1 MYPQSQNRRLFPII
15 VGVYGALWAVFS
27 LLMLFFG
34 LTSIL
39 TSISSIRGPAGL
51 AAPLLGLAGLVM
63 FVVFGIPSL
72 IFAVLLLVCAV
83 GLWQEKRWALVMAL
97 VLAILNLAIAVLIS
111 IAPTDITYVGFGGI
125 VLSVVALWY
134 IVRQFRV
141 RN

>member
-34 LTSIL
+34 LTN
-39 TSISSIRGPAGL
+39 ISGRGMEGL
-51 AAPLLGLAGLVM
+51 AAQVAI
-63 FVVFGIPSL
+63 VVLGIPSL
-72 IFAVLLLVCAV
+72 IVAVLLLVCAV
-83 GLWQEKRWALVMAL
+83 GLWQGKRWALVMAL
-97 VLAILNLAIAVLIS
+97 VLAVLQLALAILVSFAPGE
-111 IAPTDITYVGFGGI
+111 IAYAGIGGI
-125 VLSVVALWY
+125 LIAVAALWY

>member
-34 LTSIL
+34 LTN
-39 TSISSIRGPAGL
+39 ISGRGMEGL
-51 AAPLLGLAGLVM
+51 VALVVGLAGLVM
-63 FVVFGIPSL
+63 IVVFGIPSL

-134 IVRQFRV
+134 IVKQLRFRD
-141 RN
+141 

>member
-34 LTSIL
+34 LTN
-39 TSISSIRGPAGL
+39 ISGRGMEGL
-51 AAPLLGLAGLVM
+51 AAQVAI
-63 FVVFGIPSL
+63 VVFGIPSL
-72 IFAVLLLVCAV
+72 IVAVLLLVCAV
-83 GLWQEKRWALVMAL
+83 GLWQGKRWALLMAL
-97 VLAILNLAIAVLIS
+97 VLAVLQLALAILVSFAPAE
-111 IAPTDITYVGFGGI
+111 IAYAGIGGI
-125 VLSVVALWY
+125 LIAVAALWY

>member
-34 LTSIL
+34 LTN
-39 TSISSIRGPAGL
+39 ISGRGMEGL
-51 AAPLLGLAGLVM
+51 AAQVAII
-63 FVVFGIPSL
+63 VFGIPSL

-111 IAPTDITYVGFGGI
+111 IAPTDITCVGFGGI

-134 IVRQFRV
+134 IVKQLRFRD
-141 RN
+141 

>member
-34 LTSIL
+34 LTN
-39 TSISSIRGPAGL
+39 ISGRGMEGL
-51 AAPLLGLAGLVM
+51 AAQVAI
-63 FVVFGIPSL
+63 VVFGIPSL

>member
-27 LLMLFFG
+27 LLMLFGG
-34 LTSIL
+34 LMGIL
-39 TSISSIRGPAGL
+39 TSISISGPASL
-51 AAPLLGLAGLVM
+51 AAPLIGLAGLVM

-111 IAPTDITYVGFGGI
+111 ITPTDISYVGFGGI

-134 IVRQFRV
+134 IVKQLWFRD
-141 RN
+141 

>member
-27 LLMLFFG
+27 LLMLFGG
-34 LTSIL
+34 LMGIL
-39 TSISSIRGPAGL
+39 TSISISGPASL
-51 AAPLLGLAGLVM
+51 AAPLIGLAGLVM

-134 IVRQFRV
+134 IVKQLRFRD
-141 RN
+141 

>member
-34 LTSIL
+34 LTN
-39 TSISSIRGPAGL
+39 ISGRGMEGL
-51 AAPLLGLAGLVM
+51 AAQVAI
-63 FVVFGIPSL
+63 VVLGIPSL
-72 IFAVLLLVCAV
+72 IVAVLLLVCAV
-83 GLWQEKRWALVMAL
+83 GLWQGKRWALLMAL
-97 VLAILNLAIAVLIS
+97 VLAVLQLALAILVSFAPGE
-111 IAPTDITYVGFGGI
+111 IAYAGIGGI
-125 VLSVVALWY
+125 LIAVAALWY

>member
-27 LLMLFFG
+27 LLMLFVG
-34 LTSIL
+34 LMGIL
-39 TSISSIRGPAGL
+39 TSISISGPASL
-51 AAPLLGLAGLVM
+51 AAPLIGLAGLVM

-111 IAPTDITYVGFGGI
+111 ITPTDISYVGFGGI

-134 IVRQFRV
+134 IVKQLWFRD
-141 RN
+141 

>member
-34 LTSIL
+34 LTN
-39 TSISSIRGPAGL
+39 ISGRGMEGL
-51 AAPLLGLAGLVM
+51 AAQVAI
-63 FVVFGIPSL
+63 VVFGIPSL
-72 IFAVLLLVCAV
+72 IVAVLLLVCAI
-83 GLWQEKRWALVMAL
+83 GLWQGKRWALLMAL
-97 VLAILNLAIAVLIS
+97 VLAVLQLALAILVSFAPGE
-111 IAPTDITYVGFGGI
+111 IAYAGIGGI
-125 VLSVVALWY
+125 LIAVAALWY

>member
-27 LLMLFFG
+27 LLMLFGG
-34 LTSIL
+34 LMGIL
-39 TSISSIRGPAGL
+39 TSISISGPASL
-51 AAPLLGLAGLVM
+51 AAPLIGLAGLVM

-111 IAPTDITYVGFGGI
+111 ITPTDISYVGFGGI

-134 IVRQFRV
+134 IVKQLRFRD
-141 RN
+141 

>member
-34 LTSIL
+34 LTNIL
-39 TSISSIRGPAGL
+39 GRGMEGL
-51 AAPLLGLAGLVM
+51 AAQVAI
-63 FVVFGIPSL
+63 VVFGIPSL
-72 IFAVLLLVCAV
+72 IVAVLLLVCAV
-83 GLWQEKRWALVMAL
+83 GLWQGKRWALLMAL
-97 VLAILNLAIAVLIS
+97 VLAVLQLALAILVSFAPRE
-111 IAPTDITYVGFGGI
+111 IAYAGIGGI
-125 VLSVVALWY
+125 LIAVAALWY

>member
-27 LLMLFFG
+27 LLMLFAG
-34 LTSIL
+34 LMGIL
-39 TSISSIRGPAGL
+39 TSISISGPASL
-51 AAPLLGLAGLVM
+51 AAPLIGLAGLVM

-111 IAPTDITYVGFGGI
+111 ITPTDISYVGFGGI

-134 IVRQFRV
+134 IVKQLWFRD
-141 RN
+141 

>member
-27 LLMLFFG
+27 LLMLFAG
-34 LTSIL
+34 LTN
-39 TSISSIRGPAGL
+39 ISGRGMEGL
-51 AAPLLGLAGLVM
+51 AAQVVGLAALVVI
-63 FVVFGIPSL
+63 VVFGIPSL

-83 GLWQEKRWALVMAL
+83 GLWQENRWALVMAL

-111 IAPTDITYVGFGGI
+111 ITPTDISYVGFGGI

-134 IVRQFRV
+134 IVKQLRFRD
-141 RN
+141 

>member
-27 LLMLFFG
+27 LLMLFGG
-34 LTSIL
+34 LMGIL
-39 TSISSIRGPAGL
+39 TSISISGPASL
-51 AAPLLGLAGLVM
+51 AAPLIGLAGLVM

>member
-34 LTSIL
+34 LTN
-39 TSISSIRGPAGL
+39 ISGRGMEGL
-51 AAPLLGLAGLVM
+51 AAQVAI
-63 FVVFGIPSL
+63 VVFGIPSL

-83 GLWQEKRWALVMAL
+83 GLWQEKRWALLMAL
-97 VLAILNLAIAVLIS
+97 VLAVLQLALAILVSFAPGE
-111 IAPTDITYVGFGGI
+111 IAYAGIGGI
-125 VLSVVALWY
+125 LIAVAALWY

>member
-34 LTSIL
+34 LTN
-39 TSISSIRGPAGL
+39 ISGRGMEGL
-51 AAPLLGLAGLVM
+51 AAQVAI
-63 FVVFGIPSL
+63 VVFGIPSL

-111 IAPTDITYVGFGGI
+111 IAPTDITCVGFGGI

-134 IVRQFRV
+134 IVKQLRFRD
-141 RN
+141 

>member
-1 MYPQSQNRRLFPII
+1 
-15 VGVYGALWAVFS
+15 
-27 LLMLFFG
+27 
-34 LTSIL
+34 
-39 TSISSIRGPAGL
+39 
-51 AAPLLGLAGLVM
+51 
-63 FVVFGIPSL
+63 
-72 IFAVLLLVCAV
+72 LVCAV

>member
-27 LLMLFFG
+27 LLMLFVG
-34 LTSIL
+34 LMGIL
-39 TSISSIRGPAGL
+39 TSISISGPASL

-111 IAPTDITYVGFGGI
+111 ITPTDISYVGFGGI

-134 IVRQFRV
+134 IVKQLWFRD
-141 RN
+141 

>member
-27 LLMLFFG
+27 LLMLFVG

-39 TSISSIRGPAGL
+39 TSISISGPASL

-111 IAPTDITYVGFGGI
+111 ITPTDISYVGFGGI

-134 IVRQFRV
+134 IVKQLWFRD
-141 RN
+141 

>member
-27 LLMLFFG
+27 LLMLFAG
-34 LTSIL
+34 LMGIL
-39 TSISSIRGPAGL
+39 TSISIISGPASL
-51 AAPLLGLAGLVM
+51 AAPLIGLAGLVM

-111 IAPTDITYVGFGGI
+111 ITPTDISYVGFGGI

-134 IVRQFRV
+134 IVKQLWFRD
-141 RN
+141 

>member
-34 LTSIL
+34 LTN
-39 TSISSIRGPAGL
+39 ISGRGMEGL
-51 AAPLLGLAGLVM
+51 AAQVAI
-63 FVVFGIPSL
+63 VVFGIPSL
-72 IFAVLLLVCAV
+72 IVAVLLLVCAV
-83 GLWQEKRWALVMAL
+83 GLWQGKRWALLMAL
-97 VLAILNLAIAVLIS
+97 VLAVLQLALAILVSFAPGE
-111 IAPTDITYVGFGGI
+111 IAYAGIGGI
-125 VLSVVALWY
+125 LIAVAALWY

>member
-72 IFAVLLLVCAV
+72 IVAVLLLVCAV
-83 GLWQEKRWALVMAL
+83 GLWQGKRWALLMAL
-97 VLAILNLAIAVLIS
+97 VLAVLQLALAILVSFAPGE
-111 IAPTDITYVGFGGI
+111 IAYAGIGGI
-125 VLSVVALWY
+125 LIAVAALWY

>member
-27 LLMLFFG
+27 LLMLFGG
-34 LTSIL
+34 LMGIL
-39 TSISSIRGPAGL
+39 TSISISGPASL

-111 IAPTDITYVGFGGI
+111 ITPTDISYVGFGGI

-134 IVRQFRV
+134 IVKQLWFRD
-141 RN
+141 

>member
-27 LLMLFFG
+27 LLMLFVG
-34 LTSIL
+34 LMSIL
-39 TSISSIRGPAGL
+39 TSISISGPASL
-51 AAPLLGLAGLVM
+51 AAPLIGLAGLVM

-111 IAPTDITYVGFGGI
+111 ITPTDISYVGFGGI

-134 IVRQFRV
+134 IVKQLWFRD
-141 RN
+141 

>member
-15 VGVYGALWAVFS
+15 FGVYGALWAVFS

-34 LTSIL
+34 LTN
-39 TSISSIRGPAGL
+39 ISGRGMEGL
-51 AAPLLGLAGLVM
+51 AAQVAI
-63 FVVFGIPSL
+63 VVFGIPSL

-83 GLWQEKRWALVMAL
+83 GLWQGKRWALLMAL
-97 VLAILNLAIAVLIS
+97 VLAVLQLALAILVSFAPGE
-111 IAPTDITYVGFGGI
+111 IAYAGIGGI
-125 VLSVVALWY
+125 LIAVAALWY

>member
-34 LTSIL
+34 LTN
-39 TSISSIRGPAGL
+39 ISGRGMEGL
-51 AAPLLGLAGLVM
+51 AAQVAII
-63 FVVFGIPSL
+63 FGIPSL

-111 IAPTDITYVGFGGI
+111 ITPTDISYVGFGGI

-134 IVRQFRV
+134 IVKQLWFRD
-141 RN
+141 

>member
-34 LTSIL
+34 LTN
-39 TSISSIRGPAGL
+39 ISGRGMEGL
-51 AAPLLGLAGLVM
+51 AAQVAI
-63 FVVFGIPSL
+63 VVFGIPSL

-83 GLWQEKRWALVMAL
+83 GLWQGKRWALLMAL
-97 VLAILNLAIAVLIS
+97 VLAVLQLALAILVSFAPGE
-111 IAPTDITYVGFGGI
+111 IAYAGIGGI
-125 VLSVVALWY
+125 LIAVAALWY